1 MTAVPQVDVERAGQD
16 ELVRLVAG
24 DVEIEVLSYGAHLVS
39 VRWPDR
45 EGRVDDVVVSLRRA
59 DGTLDRAAYRDPRLN
74 PHLGGMVG
82 RYANRIGGASFD
94 LDGQRHR
101 LVANEDANQLHGGPD
116 GFDRRPWRVRTER
129 SDDAAAAEL
138 SLVSVDGDQGY
149 PGEVSVRTT
158 YRLSVVGEL
167 SIETVATTDAPTVL
181 SIANHSYWNLAGT
194 TGLPG
199 GATVRDHVLRL
210 DADRIVV
217 VDSSK
222 VPTGELLAVVGT
234 AFDLQAPVTI
244 GEVLDRPEIRALGGL
259 DHCYVLDQPITERV
273 AGFAELSDPA
283 SGRRIRLGTDQPG
296 VQVYTANHGAG
307 PLPAHAAI
315 CLETQHLPDA
325 PNRPSFPSAVLR
337 PGETYR
343 HRHVIRFSVDA

>member
-1 MTAVPQVDVERAGQD
+1 VTAAPQVDVERVSDD

-24 DVEIEVLSYGAHLVS
+24 GVEIEVLSYGAHLVS
-39 VRWPDR
+39 VRCPDR
-45 EGRVDDVVVSLRRA
+45 EGRVDDVVVSLRRT
-59 DGTLDRAAYRDPRLN
+59 DGTLDAAAYRDPRLN

-94 LDGQRHR
+94 LDGRR
-101 LVANEDANQLHGGPD
+101 YTLAPNEGANQLHGGPD
-116 GFDRRPWRVRTER
+116 GLDRRAWRVRTDR
-129 SDDAAAAEL
+129 SDDTAAAEL

-158 YRLSVVGEL
+158 YRLSAAGEL
-167 SIETVATTDAPTVL
+167 SIETIATTDAPTVL
-181 SIANHSYWNLAGT
+181 SVTNHTYWNLAGT
-194 TGLPG
+194 TGVPG
-199 GATVRDHVLRL
+199 DATVRDHVLRL
-210 DADRIVV
+210 DADRVV
-217 VDSSK
+217 AVDASK
-222 VPTGELLAVVGT
+222 VPTGELLTVAGT
-234 AFDLQAPVTI
+234 PFDLREPVTI
-244 GEVLDRPEIRALGGL
+244 GAVLDRSEIRALGGV
-259 DHCYVLDQPITERV
+259 DHCYVLDQPIAERV

-283 SGRRIRLGTDQPG
+283 SGRRIRLGTDLPG

-325 PNRPSFPSAVLR
+325 PNRPSFPSSVLR